1 MEKDYIKNLRQ
12 RVGHEP
18 LILNFAGGILVNE
31 KMRFYFKKDLILI
44 HGDFQA
50 GQWNLVSLRKKHVFA
65 NFWRKQA

>member
-31 KMRFYFKKDLILI
+31 KNEILLPKKI
-44 HGDFQA
+44 
-50 GQWNLVSLRKKHVFA
+50 
-65 NFWRKQA
+65 